1 MNKKG
6 FTLVELLGVIV
17 IIGVISLIAVGSYSS
32 YIHTA
37 KSTAYEA
44 GETGMEGAAESLL
57 IDCMTNLTGNRVC
70 LKYSIPNVG
79 QQTKISLT
87 DLVTYQFMEPIQ
99 DPENGAMTCD
109 ASRSYVLVTRN
120 SNASGSANYDINYKG
135 CLICS
140 NYRTEGCTFD

>member
-1 MNKKG
+1 MIKKG
-6 FTLVELLGVIV
+6 FTLVELLSVIV
-17 IIGVISLIAVGSYSS
+17 IIGVISMIAVGSYSA

-44 GETGMEGAAESLL
+44 GENSMEGAAESLL
-57 IDCMTNLTGNRVC
+57 IDCMTNLTGSEAC
-70 LKYSIPNVG
+70 LKYSIPDIG
-79 QQTKISLT
+79 KQTKILLT

-99 DPENGAMTCD
+99 DPENESTTCD

-120 SNASGSANYDINYKG
+120 ANASGSANYDIDYKG

-140 NYRTEGCTFD
+140 NYMSEGCTF